1 EYITLELDEDL
12 SANEAKLN
20 LASLND
26 RFNNGGAWLTA
37 YIFLNGALVD
47 VQQFY
52 STDINYTSN
61 HEGFI
66 TVAMTNGSFDEI
78 RLTP

>member
-1 EYITLELDEDL
+1 TGEYITLELDEDL

-61 HEGFI
+61 HEGSI
-66 TVAMTNGSFDEI
+66 TVSLANGSF
-78 RLTP
+78 